1 MILFFVLEIIKPF
14 TTFVKELVVSMP
26 IVYVVLI
33 EATFLKEI
41 HMTFEEVLD
50 INNIRLLYES
60 KISVK
65 PTKGVDGISPS
76 TFRTDTEF
84 AIIQRKCLND
94 SYNFSFYL
102 EKLVSKGA
110 KKIPRVLSV
119 ATVRDRLTL
128 IVLKEYLNDIYAD
141 YVNRKLPN
149 NRVEE
154 IFCFMQRNPKY
165 QFLKTDIK
173 GFYENIDHKILLE
186 ILKTK
191 ITDKRVISLI
201 EKAIKTPTFSS
212 SFPKKE
218 RENTINH
225 KGIPQGLAISNI
237 LAELYLSDMDE
248 YMNKVVPF
256 YSRYVDDIMII
267 LPRKANEMKA
277 VLRKIL
283 SKKHLLLNK
292 DKTKCDKVKNG
303 VLFLGYWIT
312 PNIVSVP
319 ENKIALLLTR
329 IAGLFTEYQ
338 KLYNESDLRPICFRN
353 DNEGLKEYF
362 IETLNKKIT
371 GAKSL
376 SKRYGWIAYYSRIT
390 DYSILY
396 RIDKI
401 IEKYCRH
408 STFLGAT
415 VPCNLK
421 SIHRAFFE
429 IRYNYNNSDY
439 IYDYDVVDSVLKK
452 KKELEKR
459 NLINISKTY
468 TDEQIINLYE
478 RMKQKELSSYEKDI
492 DFMNGSVSG

>member
-1 MILFFVLEIIKPF
+1 
-14 TTFVKELVVSMP
+14 MP
-26 IVYVVLI
+26 IIYMVLI
-33 EATFLKEI
+33 EATFLKET

-76 TFRTDTEF
+76 TFRSDIEF
-84 AIIQRKCLND
+84 AIIRRKCLND

-110 KKIPRVLSV
+110 KKLPRVLSV

-154 IFCFMQRNPKY
+154 IFCYMQENPKY

-173 GFYENIDHKILLE
+173 GFYENIDHSILLE

-191 ITDKRVISLI
+191 IKDKRVISLI

-212 SFPKKE
+212 SFPKRE
-218 RENTINH
+218 RENIINH

-237 LAELYLSDMDE
+237 LAEIYLSDMDE

-267 LPRKANEMKA
+267 LPRKANETRT

-283 SKKHLLLNK
+283 SKKNLLLNK
-292 DKTKCDKVKNG
+292 DKTQCGKVKNG

-312 PNIVSVP
+312 PNIISVP
-319 ENKIALLLTR
+319 ENK
-329 IAGLFTEYQ
+329 
-338 KLYNESDLRPICFRN
+338 S
-353 DNEGLKEYF
+353 
-362 IETLNKKIT
+362 
-371 GAKSL
+371 
-376 SKRYGWIAYYSRIT
+376 
-390 DYSILY
+390 
-396 RIDKI
+396 
-401 IEKYCRH
+401 
-408 STFLGAT
+408 
-415 VPCNLK
+415 
-421 SIHRAFFE
+421 
-429 IRYNYNNSDY
+429 
-439 IYDYDVVDSVLKK
+439 
-452 KKELEKR
+452 
-459 NLINISKTY
+459 
-468 TDEQIINLYE
+468 
-478 RMKQKELSSYEKDI
+478 
-492 DFMNGSVSG
+492 

>member
-1 MILFFVLEIIKPF
+1 MVLGGS
-14 TTFVKELVVSMP
+14 L
-26 IVYVVLI
+26 
-33 EATFLKEI
+33 
-41 HMTFEEVLD
+41 HW
-50 INNIRLLYES
+50 
-60 KISVK
+60 
-65 PTKGVDGISPS
+65 
-76 TFRTDTEF
+76 
-84 AIIQRKCLND
+84 
-94 SYNFSFYL
+94 
-102 EKLVSKGA
+102 
-110 KKIPRVLSV
+110 
-119 ATVRDRLTL
+119 
-128 IVLKEYLNDIYAD
+128 
-141 YVNRKLPN
+141 
-149 NRVEE
+149 
-154 IFCFMQRNPKY
+154 IFQ
-165 QFLKTDIK
+165 
-173 GFYENIDHKILLE
+173 ILLE
-186 ILKTK
+186 ILKIK
-191 ITDKRVISLI
+191 IKDKRVISLI

-218 RENTINH
+218 RENAINH

-237 LAELYLSDMDE
+237 LAEIYLSDMDK

-267 LPRKANEMKA
+267 LPRKANEMRTA
-277 VLRKIL
+277 LRKIL

-292 DKTKCDKVKNG
+292 DKTQCGKVKNG

-312 PNIVSVP
+312 PNIISVP

-329 IAGLFTEYQ
+329 IAGIFTEYQ

-376 SKRYGWIAYYSRIT
+376 SKRYGWIVYYSRIT

-401 IEKYCRH
+401 IEKYCRR
-408 STFLGAT
+408 STFLGED

-429 IRYNYNNSDY
+429 IRYNYNNSNY
-439 IYDYDVVDSVLKK
+439 IYDYDAVDSVLKK
-452 KKELEKR
+452 KKELEKK

-478 RMKQKELSSYEKDI
+478 KMKQKELSSYEKDI

>member
-1 MILFFVLEIIKPF
+1 MKIHFERE
-14 TTFVKELVVSMP
+14 T
-26 IVYVVLI
+26 
-33 EATFLKEI
+33 
-41 HMTFEEVLD
+41 HMTFEEALD
-50 INNIRLLYES
+50 INKLRSLYES

-65 PTKGVDGISPS
+65 PAKGVDGISPS
-76 TFRTDTEF
+76 TFRIDTEF

-94 SYNFSFYL
+94 SYHFSFYL
-102 EKLVSKGA
+102 EKLVSKGVQ
-110 KKIPRVLSV
+110 KIPRVLSV

-128 IVLKEYLNDIYAD
+128 IVLKEYLNNIYAD
-141 YVNRKLPN
+141 HVNRKLPN

-154 IFCFMQRNPKY
+154 IFCYMQKNPKY
-165 QFLKTDIK
+165 QFFKTDIK
-173 GFYENIDHKILLE
+173 GFYENIDHTILLE
-186 ILKTK
+186 ILKIK

-212 SFPKKE
+212 SLPKKE
-218 RENTINH
+218 RKNVINH

-237 LAELYLSDMDE
+237 LAEIYLSDVDE
-248 YMNKVVPF
+248 YMNKIVPF

-267 LPRKANEMKA
+267 LPKNANEMKTILKKIL
-277 VLRKIL
+277 LRK
-283 SKKHLLLNK
+283 HLQLNK
-292 DKTKCDKVKNG
+292 DKTQYGKVKNG

-319 ENKIALLLTR
+319 ENKVSLLLTR

-338 KLYNESDLRPICFRN
+338 KLYNELDLRPICFRN
-353 DNEGLKEYF
+353 DDEGLKEFF
-362 IETLNKKIT
+362 IENLNKKIT
-371 GAKSL
+371 GAKSF

-401 IEKYCRH
+401 IEKYCCH
-408 STFLGAT
+408 SAFLGAT
-415 VPCNLK
+415 VPSNLK

-429 IRYNYNNSDY
+429 IRYNYINSCY
-439 IYDYDVVDSVLKK
+439 IYDYDTIDSVLKK

-468 TDEQIINLYE
+468 TDEQIINLYD